1 MAEKKPHSL
10 HRSARSG
17 VAFFRASWY
26 KIGMQTSRTGRAGV
40 SESGQSM
47 VEYAII
53 VGLITMIV
61 AAGMIAFG
69 PSMTEMFSD
78 VDDSSEAQAGVSS
91 QLYRSSGIT
100 CQGFAVPSTVAIN
113 GTTQLYV
120 KVLDAAGVG
129 VNQAVVTISVS
140 SSGLTGYSYWTG
152 YGTYFAG
159 GGYRVKT
166 NAQGLGGIAFR
177 PNSMGGGSG
186 SVTVSFAVDAG
197 GNMTGSASTS
207 ASVTP

>member
-1 MAEKKPHSL
+1 MEQP
-10 HRSARSG
+10 RSSNRSDRSR
-17 VAFFRASWY
+17 VAFLRSSWY
-26 KIGMQTSRTGRAGV
+26 KSAMRASRACRTRV

-53 VGLITMIV
+53 AGLITMIV

-100 CQGFAVPSTVAIN
+100 CQGFSVPSTVAIN

-129 VNQAVVTISVS
+129 VNQAVVIISVS
-140 SSGLTGYSYWTG
+140 STGLSSYAYWTG

-177 PNSMGGGSG
+177 PLSMSGGSG

-197 GNMTGSASTS
+197 GGQTGSASTS